1 MWQLQNLP
9 QLNAANKFL
18 SYVLEDLSHEVAFLS
33 GNMLLFLIRG
43 LSSVLYEPASMTV
56 LHVAQRPIHR
66 VIQRQHNVTT
76 NNYKKS

>member
-33 GNMLLFLIRG
+33 GNMLLFLYRG
-43 LSSVLYEPASMTV
+43 LSSILYEPGV
-56 LHVAQRPIHR
+56 YDG
-66 VIQRQHNVTT
+66 VTCCT
-76 NNYKKS
+76 AAHPSCHPTST